1 MLAVI
6 ISATITIT
14 DVCNSTYKLIAEW
27 NNIHKT
33 PLSESHQIDQ
43 KEPKVET
50 GSSDK
55 PRRHLWIHI
64 ADAGSWD
71 VDQTKRHTGR
81 RSVDSGINWIQL
93 LHLQQTEI
101 LGRSQPLWSSTSLSV
116 K

>member
-33 PLSESHQIDQ
+33 PLSESHQTDQ

-50 GSSDK
+50 ETPVTNLGHTFESIFQMLAHEMWTK
-55 PRRHLWIHI
+55 PKDTLGGKVWTPE
-64 ADAGSWD
+64 S
-71 VDQTKRHTGR
+71 
-81 RSVDSGINWIQL
+81 
-93 LHLQQTEI
+93 TEFNSCI
-101 LGRSQPLWSSTSLSV
+101 CNRL
-116 K
+116 KF